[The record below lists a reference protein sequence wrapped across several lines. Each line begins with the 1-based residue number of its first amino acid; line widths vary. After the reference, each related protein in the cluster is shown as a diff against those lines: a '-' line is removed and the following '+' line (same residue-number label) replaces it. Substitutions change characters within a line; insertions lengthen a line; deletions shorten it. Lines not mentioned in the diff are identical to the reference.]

1 MHDARKF
8 AWMGSFRDA
17 VCIGFDCSQ
26 GMEAHGAGAC
36 CALCVEAK
44 FRTVASPGTMLAPA
58 LSLDREQQKQRIL
71 TPVSA
76 KATPAQRH
84 VHHCSICGTARHTH
98 TGMPA
103 HTHTCART
111 HTHTRMRTR
120 TYIQIQT
127 RTCIHTGAHTQIHM
141 HAHKNRHTRARTN
154 TYIHTNTQAHTRTK
168 THTHTHTHTGTH
180 ARAHTYTRTNTQ
192 AHTRAHTHTHVHT
205 HVYACT
211 RFVRDGLRQFFSV
224 ASDTPTLVQF
234 RAHGNI
240 KVCKLFRQ
248 FKAASL
254 NPLT

>member
-154 TYIHTNTQAHTRTK
+154 TYLH
-168 THTHTHTHTGTH
+168 
-180 ARAHTYTRTNTQ
+180 TNTQ